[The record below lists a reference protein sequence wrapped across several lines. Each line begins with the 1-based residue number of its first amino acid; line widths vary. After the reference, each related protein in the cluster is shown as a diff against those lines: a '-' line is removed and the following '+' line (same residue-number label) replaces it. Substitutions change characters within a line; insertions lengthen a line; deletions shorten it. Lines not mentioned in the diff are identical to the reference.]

1 MFAYYSRNF
10 LILED
15 SNKLYTEKME
25 KFLNIPSQFLMLSYL
40 SQKLFYQEKNPS
52 LNPSLKVNG
61 KSIEKKKVFLQDKR
75 DLEWSMMQSQRI
87 GSLVLVPKVSKRLK
101 NSIIG

>member
-1 MFAYYSRNF
+1 MFAYYSKNF

-15 SNKLYTEKME
+15 SNKLYMEKME
-25 KFLNIPSQFLMLSYL
+25 KFLNTPSQFLMLSYL

-52 LNPSLKVNG
+52 LKPNLKANG
-61 KSIEKKKVFLQDKR
+61 KNIEKKKVSLQDKR

-87 GSLVLVPKVSKRLK
+87 GFLVLVPKVSKKLK
-101 NSIIG
+101 NNIIG